1 MNFHSIKKIKY
12 WIQASR
18 IQTLPLS
25 ISGIIL
31 GSFFAYYNYSFDNII
46 FILSIITAISFQIL
60 SNFANDYGDG
70 ILGTDNDRIGPKR
83 VIATGKL
90 TLQEL
95 KKGII
100 VNVFISITFSYSLI
114 KYSFKND
121 YLFIVIFLFLS
132 IFSILAAIKYTMG
145 KNPYGY
151 YGFGDIFVFIFFGLL
166 SVFGS
171 YFLQTNSIDYEV
183 YILGSIIGF
192 LCVGVLNLN
201 NIRDIEN
208 DSKMNKKTIPTRIGF
223 RYAKFYHYFLII
235 ASILLIFT
243 FATKF
248 KISNNL
254 IFIIVGIL
262 PITFHLFKV
271 NQAKSPIEFKPLLK
285 QLAISTF
292 FFSIFMSIFLIY
304 ESIFF

>member
-1 MNFHSIKKIKY
+1 MNLNSIKKLRY

-18 IQTLPLS
+18 IETLPLS
-25 ISGIIL
+25 ISGITV
-31 GSFFAYYNYSFDNII
+31 GSFYAFYNYSFDKII
-46 FILSIITAISFQIL
+46 FVLSIITAISFQIL
-60 SNFANDYGDG
+60 SNLANDYGDG
-70 ILGTDNDRIGPKR
+70 ILGTDKNRIGPKR
-83 VIATGKL
+83 VIASGKL
-90 TLQEL
+90 TLEEL

-100 VNVFISITFSYSLI
+100 INVFISITLSYSLI
-114 KYSFKND
+114 KYSFKNG

-132 IFSILAAIKYTMG
+132 LFSILAAIKYTMG
-145 KNPYGY
+145 KTPYGY

-171 YFLQTNSIDYEV
+171 YFLQTKSIDYEV
-183 YILGSIIGF
+183 FILGSIIGF

-208 DSKMNKKTIPTRIGF
+208 DSKMNKKTIPVRIGF
-223 RYAKFYHYFLII
+223 NNAKFYHFFLII

-243 FATKF
+243 FTTKF

-262 PITFHLFKV
+262 PISFHLFKV
-271 NQAKSPIEFKPLLK
+271 NQAKSPLEFKPLLK

>member
-1 MNFHSIKKIKY
+1 LNFHSIKKIKY
-12 WIQASR
+12 WIQAAR
-18 IQTLPLS
+18 VETLPLS

-31 GSFFAYYNYSFDNII
+31 GSFFAYYNYGFDNII
-46 FILSIITAISFQIL
+46 FLISIITAISFQIL

-70 ILGTDNDRIGPKR
+70 ILGTDNNRIGPKR
-83 VIATGKL
+83 VIASGKL
-90 TLQEL
+90 TLEEL
-95 KKGII
+95 RKGII

-132 IFSILAAIKYTMG
+132 VFSILAAIKYTMG
-145 KNPYGY
+145 KTPYGY
-151 YGFGDIFVFIFFGLL
+151 YGFGDIFVFVFFGLL

-171 YFLQTNSIDYEV
+171 YFLQTKSVDYEV
-183 YILGSIIGF
+183 FILGAIVGF

-208 DSKMNKKTIPTRIGF
+208 DSKMDKKTIPTRIGF
-223 RYAKFYHYFLII
+223 KNAKFYHYCLII
-235 ASILLIFT
+235 SSILLIFT

-248 KISNNL
+248 TISNNF

-262 PITFHLFKV
+262 PISFHLYKV

>member
-1 MNFHSIKKIKY
+1 MNFQSIKKIKY

-18 IQTLPLS
+18 IETLPLS
-25 ISGIIL
+25 ISGIIV
-31 GSFFAYYNYSFDNII
+31 GSFYAFYNYSFDKII
-46 FILSIITAISFQIL
+46 FVLSIITAISFQIL

-70 ILGTDNDRIGPKR
+70 VLGTDNNRIGPKR
-83 VIATGKL
+83 VIASGNL
-90 TLQEL
+90 TLKEL
-95 KKGII
+95 KKGIT
-100 VNVFISITFSYSLI
+100 VNVFVSITFSYLLI

-132 IFSILAAIKYTMG
+132 VFSILAAIKYTMG
-145 KNPYGY
+145 KSPYGY

-183 YILGSIIGF
+183 FILGSIIGF

-235 ASILLIFT
+235 APILLIFT
-243 FATKF
+243 FTTKF
-248 KISNNL
+248 IHIKH
-254 IFIIVGIL
+254 
-262 PITFHLFKV
+262 TQHL
-271 NQAKSPIEFKPLLK
+271 N
-285 QLAISTF
+285 
-292 FFSIFMSIFLIY
+292 
-304 ESIFF
+304 